1 MRHTTGVNIVM
12 SYSRAVSPGGP
23 SMRCW
28 RLSCKNPSIANGGS
42 KFLVGSLQGPDVPL
56 PVHRLWLGVLQY
68 GHYAGCFVDSTVRIV
83 TDVAGLGARPKSL
96 LANTRFLHL
105 RSFTVLTLLRRWLRV
120 KARPKGSFCD
130 PSSRFFASEL
140 RGC

>member
-28 RLSCKNPSIANGGS
+28 RLSCKNPCRPSETSPPWTLTNASIANGGS

-96 LANTRFLHL
+96 LANTHFLHL
-105 RSFTVLTLLRRWLRV
+105 RSFTVLSYAV
-120 KARPKGSFCD
+120 
-130 PSSRFFASEL
+130 
-140 RGC
+140 GCE